1 MSVTE
6 KIDFRDFAR
15 SVGTVVRYRAGD
27 TIFREGEA
35 AGLMYVILSGSVD
48 MTKQDLVIQTMPAGH
63 AFGFVSFLDGEPR
76 GIAASAADECDLALI
91 DQKKFRYMVEEV
103 PNFVWYVLDQ
113 MAHHLRVTSAVI

>member
-1 MSVTE
+1 MSTLE
-6 KIDFRDFAR
+6 KVDFRGFAR
-15 SVGTVVRYRAGD
+15 SVGTVVRYGTGD
-27 TIFREGEA
+27 TIFREDDD
-35 AGLMYVILSGSVD
+35 AGLMYVILNGSVD
-48 MTKQDLVIQTMPAGH
+48 LTKQGRVLQTMPAGH

-76 GIAASAADECDLALI
+76 GVGASAADNCDLALI